1 MKTDI
6 CRKLGIE
13 YPIFAFTHCRD
24 VVVAVSKAGGIGV
37 LGAVGYSPEQLKE
50 ELDWIDE
57 HIGDYPYGVDTVIP
71 QKYEGMDEK
80 DPEQLLESLQKLN
93 ENALS
98 KDAIVYDLDDQEF
111 KDIDFSARGRCEIE
125 KASDEL
131 NDEDANYFV
140 I

>member
-1 MKTDI
+1 MT
-6 CRKLGIE
+6 
-13 YPIFAFTHCRD
+13 Y
-24 VVVAVSKAGGIGV
+24 
-37 LGAVGYSPEQLKE
+37 KE
-50 ELDWIDE
+50 
-57 HIGDYPYGVDTVIP
+57 
-71 QKYEGMDEK
+71 
-80 DPEQLLESLQKLN
+80 LLESLQKLN

-111 KDIDFSARGRCEIE
+111 KDIDFSAMGRCEIE